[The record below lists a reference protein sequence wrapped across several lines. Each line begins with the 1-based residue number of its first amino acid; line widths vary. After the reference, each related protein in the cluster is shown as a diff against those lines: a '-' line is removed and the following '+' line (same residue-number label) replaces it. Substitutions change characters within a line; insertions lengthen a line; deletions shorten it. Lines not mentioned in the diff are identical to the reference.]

1 MEKKFALLTAQMK
14 SEKRFSRRM
23 EYRRSITVSAGPQQ
37 LHPQNGGN
45 LALNSQETLQ
55 NVSATASFPAPQH
68 QSVYSYHG
76 NRHGIQ
82 VGQRKSLGHFHN
94 PASGLVVDGGVL
106 RGGQITTSAARVPVV
121 VQRHSASCR
130 YRERSRGQP
139 GDDINQVQSCNSKQV
154 LSVMDSQSTGHSVS
168 DVVKNETPLLVDSSN
183 NTNVHLLSAT
193 SGPSLQSF
201 PLDETCVYSNQQP
214 LIGGELNIPTSQY
227 VVNSST
233 LLTTSSPSSTASS
246 SPRIAGQ
253 HPENRDASPHGNQQ
267 QKHRRSQAVA
277 PPNVPRRT
285 VSRLT
290 SADLVNNSSTVM
302 SPALSSPESSST
314 IITLTSSSKSPQPKQ
329 SPSASISS
337 CTSVNSTQ
345 SANSSHHSS
354 PQTSSKSTGANNS
367 YQCGKQH
374 SLSIPIHHQPQQHKH
389 GYLVSDVVDCRI
401 PIENI
406 SSAPKTKSIMANN
419 RSISQVNTQHKH
431 PSHSTHL
438 YRSNSATSSSG
449 VSSGNVGV
457 GHTVAPSEMTSATP
471 PAVANNNVS
480 IINNKTQQNPSQ
492 PVISNSYTVNEVI
505 RKRHYRTG
513 LNIFNKKPEKGIN
526 YLIRRGF
533 LENSPQAVARFL
545 ITRKG
550 LSKQMIGEYLGN
562 LMYAFNM
569 AVLGCFANEV
579 DFAGMPVDAALRKFQ
594 TYFRMPGEA
603 QKIERLMEIF
613 SARYCQCNPDVVAKL
628 HSSDTLFILAFAIIL
643 LNTDLHTPNI
653 KVSCDEQNIN
663 NVLIKVNGGND
674 IQPNDPTT

>member
-23 EYRRSITVSAGPQQ
+23 EYRRSITVSTGSQQ
-37 LHPQNGGN
+37 LHHQNGTCTTTTTSD
-45 LALNSQETLQ
+45 ALQ
-55 NVSATASFPAPQH
+55 NVAATASFPAPQH
-68 QSVYSYHG
+68 HGIYAYHG
-76 NRHGIQ
+76 NRHGLP

-106 RGGQITTSAARVPVV
+106 RGGQMASSAARVPMVA
-121 VQRHSASCR
+121 QRHSASCR
-130 YRERSRGQP
+130 YRERSRCQP
-139 GDDINQVQSCNSKQV
+139 GEDMNQVQSNNSKQLV
-154 LSVMDSQSTGHSVS
+154 SVIESQDIGIAAADTKHESTHI
-168 DVVKNETPLLVDSSN
+168 VDSSN

-201 PLDETCVYSNQQP
+201 PLDETCVYNNQQP
-214 LIGGELNIPTSQY
+214 LIGGELNIPSTSQY
-227 VVNSST
+227 VINPSN
-233 LLTTSSPSSTASS
+233 LQTTSSASSTASS

-253 HPENRDASPHGNQQ
+253 NPENRDASPHGNQL
-267 QKHRRSQAVA
+267 QKHRRPQGVA

-290 SADLVNNSSTVM
+290 SAEIANNSLSTL
-302 SPALSSPESSST
+302 SPATSSHESSST
-314 IITLTSSSKSPQPKQ
+314 IITLTNASKPFQPKQ

-337 CTSVNSTQ
+337 NTSVNSTQ

-354 PQTSSKSTGANNS
+354 PQTSNKTLGINTS
-367 YQCGKQH
+367 YPAGKQH
-374 SLSIPIHHQPQQHKH
+374 SLSIPVHHQSQQHKH
-389 GYLVSDVVDCRI
+389 GYLVSDVVDCRVSV
-401 PIENI
+401 EN
-406 SSAPKTKSIMANN
+406 SASAPKNKPSMANN
-419 RSISQVNTQHKH
+419 RSISQVNTQQKH
-431 PSHSTHL
+431 PTHATHL

-449 VSSGNVGV
+449 VSSGNAGV
-457 GHTVAPSEMTSATP
+457 GHTVAPSEMANATP
-471 PAVANNNVS
+471 PAIANNNVS
-480 IINNKTQQNPSQ
+480 IINSKTPKNTTQT
-492 PVISNSYTVNEVI
+492 VISNSYTVNEVI

-513 LNIFNKKPEKGIN
+513 LNIFNKKPEKGIT

-579 DFAGMPVDAALRKFQ
+579 DFAGMPLDAALRKFQ

-653 KVSCDEQNIN
+653 KVGVGSKRNTLIN
-663 NVLIKVNGGND
+663 QIPLYA
-674 IQPNDPTT
+674 

>member
-1 MEKKFALLTAQMK
+1 MYTSLHLFLCELRYSMEKKFALLTAQMK

-23 EYRRSITVSAGPQQ
+23 EYRRSITVSTGSQQ
-37 LHPQNGGN
+37 SNHPNGAN
-45 LALNSQETLQ
+45 IALNTQDSLQ
-55 NVSATASFPAPQH
+55 NVSAISSFPAPQH
-68 QSVYSYHG
+68 HSVYSYHG
-76 NRHGIQ
+76 NRHG
-82 VGQRKSLGHFHN
+82 VTVSQRKSLGHFHN
-94 PASGLVVDGGVL
+94 PATGLVVDGGIL
-106 RGGQITTSAARVPVV
+106 RGGQMATSSARVPVV

-130 YRERSRGQP
+130 YRERNRGQP
-139 GDDINQVQSCNSKQV
+139 EDFNPALCNNSKQV
-154 LSVMDSQSTGHSVS
+154 VSVIESQAVGNIAS
-168 DVVKNETPLLVDSSN
+168 DAVKNESTNLVDSSN

-201 PLDETCVYSNQQP
+201 PLDETCVYNNQQH
-214 LIGGELNIPTSQY
+214 LLGGELNIPSSQF
-227 VVNSST
+227 VVNPST
-233 LLTTSSPSSTASS
+233 LQATSSASSTASS

-253 HPENRDASPHGNQQ
+253 TTENREASPHGSQQ
-267 QKHRRSQAVA
+267 QKHRRTQGVP

-290 SADLVNNSSTVM
+290 SAEIVNNSNILC
-302 SPALSSPESSST
+302 PAISSPESSST
-314 IITLTSSSKSPQPKQ
+314 IITLTSAVKSPQPKQ

-337 CTSVNSTQ
+337 STSVNSTQ

-354 PQTSSKSTGANNS
+354 PQTSNKNSGVNST
-367 YQCGKQH
+367 YQIGKQH
-374 SLSIPIHHQPQQHKH
+374 SLNIPIHHQSQQHKH

-401 PIENI
+401 PADSNA
-406 SSAPKTKSIMANN
+406 SVQKTKSSMANN
-419 RSISQVNTQHKH
+419 RSISQVTTQQKH
-431 PSHSTHL
+431 PSQNTHL
-438 YRSNSATSSSG
+438 YRSNSASSSSG
-449 VSSGNVGV
+449 VSSGNIGV
-457 GHTVAPSEMTSATP
+457 GHSVAPSDMANAAR

-480 IINNKTQQNPSQ
+480 VINNKVQQSSTQ

-513 LNIFNKKPEKGIN
+513 LNIFNKKPEKGIT

-628 HSSDTLFILAFAIIL
+628 NSSDTLFILAFAIIL

-653 KVSCDEQNIN
+653 KVCKNRKSQ
-663 NVLIKVNGGND
+663 
-674 IQPNDPTT
+674 